1 MRHPDFLA
9 ESGQGSNEI
18 VKSKV
23 LTVFK
28 SQPRLDSME
37 IDHNPTTVTLAEFR
51 AHTLT
56 GVVQHEIERMIL
68 SGELTPGKR
77 LNEKAVADKLSVSR
91 GPVREACRALAEL
104 GLVYLVPNRGVF
116 IKKVT
121 RDDAIEVYDL
131 RAGFTALSASL
142 LAPILT
148 AEMTARLDAYV
159 DEMQEAAEQGDF
171 SRFDPLNLEFHDYIV
186 QSTGN
191 SRLIKLYRGCVKE
204 FHLFRVHGMVQRGA
218 LLTSNEE
225 HREIVAA
232 LKAHNAALSYETSF
246 SHVSKGKERMLN
258 ALDDLAKNSTT
269 DSSEEELDDRI
280 V

>member
-1 MRHPDFLA
+1 
-9 ESGQGSNEI
+9 
-18 VKSKV
+18 
-23 LTVFK
+23 
-28 SQPRLDSME
+28 ME
-37 IDHNPTTVTLAEFR
+37 TDHNPTTVSLAEFR

-68 SGELTPGKR
+68 SGELAPGKR

-131 RAGFTALSASL
+131 RAGLTALAASL
-142 LAPILT
+142 LAPVLT
-148 AEMTARLDAYV
+148 AEMAAQLDSYV
-159 DEMQEAAEQGDF
+159 DQMQSAAEQGDF

-186 QSTGN
+186 RCTGN
-191 SRLIKLYRGCVKE
+191 SRLIRLYRGFVKE

-232 LKAHNAALSYETSF
+232 LKAHDAAQSYETSF
-246 SHVSKGKERMLN
+246 SHVSKGKERMLKS
-258 ALDDLAKNSTT
+258 LDEMAKNSPE
-269 DSSEEELDDRI
+269 DADHEELDDKI
-280 V
+280 A

>member
-1 MRHPDFLA
+1 MDTDLNSA
-9 ESGQGSNEI
+9 
-18 VKSKV
+18 
-23 LTVFK
+23 
-28 SQPRLDSME
+28 
-37 IDHNPTTVTLAEFR
+37 TVTVAEFR

-68 SGELTPGKR
+68 SGELAPGQR

-116 IKKVT
+116 IKRVT

-131 RAGFTALSASL
+131 RAGLTALSASL

-148 AEMTARLDAYV
+148 SEMATQLDRYI

-171 SRFDPLNLEFHDYIV
+171 ARFDPLNLEFHDYIV
-186 QSTGN
+186 RSTGN
-191 SRLIKLYRGCVKE
+191 SRLIKLYRGFVKE
-204 FHLFRVHGMVQRGA
+204 FHLFRVHGLVQRGA
-218 LLTSNEE
+218 LLESNAE

-232 LKAHNAALSYETSF
+232 LKARNAELSYRMSF
-246 SHVSKGKERMLN
+246 GHVSRGKERMLIS
-258 ALDDLAKNSTT
+258 LDGMARSG
-269 DSSEEELDDRI
+269 SEDGKDAVGE
-280 V
+280 VA